1 MGTPRSAARKAA
13 SSKRAVVKRAAEAFG
28 TLVEIMQALRA
39 PRGCPWDRK
48 QTYESLRPFVLEET
62 YEVLE
67 AIDRGDVDALR
78 GELGDFLF
86 EAVFLAQIAA
96 DEGRFTIDQSI
107 DAINAKLV
115 RRHPH
120 VFGEEAAAAAMPRDH
135 GGRTRERR
143 VRTMPRRL
151 ASTLKSSGE
160 VLEQWEQIKA
170 REQQH
175 AGETKSLLKGVP
187 RALPSLLRAHEIG
200 TRVAAVGF
208 DWPTPADVVMKI
220 EEEVRELREAVD
232 KGDQRHAQEEMGDL
246 LFSIANLAR
255 KLGIEPE
262 SALREANEK
271 FTARFQALEQR
282 FDERQRPLSQ
292 ASLEEMEDVWR
303 TVKKD
308 AAPPRRAPPTAKRR
322 RRRR

>member
-1 MGTPRSAARKAA
+1 MSVRKPSAAMVR
-13 SSKRAVVKRAAEAFG
+13 KRAAESFA

-48 QTYESLRPFVLEET
+48 QTYQSLRPFVLEET
-62 YEVLE
+62 YEVLD
-67 AIDRGDVDALR
+67 AIDRNDIDALR

-96 DEGRFTIDQSI
+96 DEGRFTIADAV

-120 VFGEEAAAAAMPRDH
+120 VFGEEASRAASEPPK
-135 GGRTRERR
+135 GRERR
-143 VRTMPRRL
+143 RAPLRL
-151 ASTLKSSGE
+151 KAAPSTITSPAK

-170 REQQH
+170 REQKQ
-175 AGETKSLLKGVP
+175 AGEQQSVLRGVP
-187 RALPSLLRAHEIG
+187 RSLPSLLRAHEIG

-208 DWPTPADVVMKI
+208 DWPTPADVVLKI

-232 KGDQRHAQEEMGDL
+232 KGDRANTNEEMGDL

-271 FTARFQALEQR
+271 FTQRFQALERRFEEDQR
-282 FDERQRPLSQ
+282 QL
-292 ASLEEMEDVWR
+292 AGATLEEMEDVWR
-303 TVKKD
+303 SIKRTS
-308 AAPPRRAPPTAKRR
+308 PSTRPPQSRTQGRRPRRSARARR
-322 RRRR
+322 

>member
-1 MGTPRSAARKAA
+1 MAAKRSKAA
-13 SSKRAVVKRAAEAFG
+13 VAKAAAERFQ

-39 PRGCPWDRK
+39 PGGCPWDRR
-48 QTYESLRPFVLEET
+48 QTYETLRPFVLEET

-67 AIDRGDVDALR
+67 AIDRGDLDALR

-96 DEGRFTIDQSI
+96 DEGRFTIADAI
-107 DAINAKLV
+107 EAINAKLI

-120 VFGEEAAAAAMPRDH
+120 VFGEAAAEAAMQGTHARPGRD
-135 GGRTRERR
+135 RRATRL
-143 VRTMPRRL
+143 PKAG
-151 ASTLKSSGE
+151 ASTIRTAAK

-170 REQQH
+170 REQKH
-175 AGETKSLLKGVP
+175 AGEQQSVLRGVP
-187 RALPSLLRAHEIG
+187 RALPSLLRSYEISS
-200 TRVAAVGF
+200 RVAAVGF
-208 DWPTPADVVMKI
+208 DWPTPADVVLKI

-232 KGDQRHAQEEMGDL
+232 RGDRRHAAEEMGDL
-246 LFSIANLAR
+246 LFSISNLAR

-271 FTARFQALEQR
+271 FTRRFQALEQK
-282 FDERQRPLSQ
+282 FEEDQRPLAK

-303 TVKKD
+303 RVKTEAESRKPKAEGRRSKG
-308 AAPPRRAPPTAKRR
+308 AATRRRAKR
-322 RRRR
+322 